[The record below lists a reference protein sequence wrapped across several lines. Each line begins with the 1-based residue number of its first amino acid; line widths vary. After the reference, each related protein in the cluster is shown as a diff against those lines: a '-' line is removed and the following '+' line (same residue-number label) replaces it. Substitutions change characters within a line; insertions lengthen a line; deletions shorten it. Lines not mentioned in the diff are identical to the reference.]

1 MAPKTL
7 LLPFMLQSLDNPCIP
22 FCCLF
27 FIAEKKA
34 FSATCI
40 FHRILQRNSFSLHS
54 TEHPPDAADGLPLPL
69 AQRRPVG
76 IEGEVKALGEVAL
89 DEVAKA
95 ARPHNFPDK
104 KTKCEN

>member
-1 MAPKTL
+1 MSSFL
-7 LLPFMLQSLDNPCIP
+7 L
-22 FCCLF
+22 
-27 FIAEKKA
+27 FIFYCRKKA

-40 FHRILQRNSFSLHS
+40 FHRILQRKSFSLHS

-104 KTKCEN
+104 KTKCKKINEIRI